1 MPSVRSKYIL
11 RKKFFFRVFRVFC
24 GSFAVTHRIPAIPI
38 HRFNDCRI
46 YSLANNADCWQIAPA
61 LKGDELIRNMHRKS
75 PNEEAIVQKTVE
87 LCQVIVAQPQF
98 SDVRRQIE
106 SFMADPKAQ
115 EQYRILSEKGQALH
129 EKQHQGMPLDQAEIT
144 AFDSQREAF
153 FANPIAAGFVS
164 AQEQM
169 HNVQETVSQYVAKTY
184 ELGRIPLTSD
194 FETDGCCGGQHHHGD
209 EPHEHG
215 GEGCQCRH

>member
-1 MPSVRSKYIL
+1 
-11 RKKFFFRVFRVFC
+11 
-24 GSFAVTHRIPAIPI
+24 
-38 HRFNDCRI
+38 
-46 YSLANNADCWQIAPA
+46 
-61 LKGDELIRNMHRKS
+61 MHSKS
-75 PNEEAIVQKTVE
+75 PDEEVIVQKTVE
-87 LCQVIVAQPQF
+87 LCQVIINQPHF
-98 SDVRRQIE
+98 MTVRRQIE

-153 FANPIAAGFVS
+153 FANPIAAGFIA

-169 HNVQETVSQYVAKTY
+169 HNVQETVSQYVVKTY
-184 ELGRIPLTSD
+184 ELGRIPQTSD
-194 FETDGCCGGQHHHGD
+194 FETDGCCGGKNHHGD

-215 GEGCQCRH
+215 GEGCRCQH